1 MNDNIKTKSN
11 ILSSYFKNLLSPYF
25 MNIEFDISFHQLG
38 TIFYIKEL
46 ELKQDLLKK
55 LGIPLNLDVKKI
67 TEIKLSINDLLSL
80 GPMQLEIQGINIE
93 VSSIYLSKF
102 YQNDYINIKENI
114 LKNWQ
119 KVHQIFKKVKKE
131 KNSFIENFI
140 LNCFS
145 FLKIS
150 IKNLRIAI
158 VENSEQNKDKKKI
171 KKFEVK
177 INEIISSYSANNNQD
192 NEDFQK
198 SKKLLYDYNLK
209 ENITII
215 NRIIKVE
222 KFSLNIFNQ
231 TVDDYES
238 MNVQDPFLQP
248 INFDIRF
255 IHNLQPD
262 FTKKEQ
268 VNFIN
273 INIEDPIIIN
283 ISKEKIFFLTNLQ
296 KFFERTSK
304 IKKYWIYRPEN
315 PKVNFNDYVDWLKY
329 AFKSVR
335 EEYRRK
341 LKKYHNSYYFKDAIN
356 IERYSNCYKN
366 FRVLE
371 ENNSN
376 FKNDILKNIEKH
388 MNVENILHA
397 REYIFNELFKIN
409 NNNIENFNN
418 INPYYEYKLNKWLTF
433 NNLTNRIEEEILEEV
448 NKSKILLNL
457 INGNPN
463 DTIIKFNLKINLI
476 IVNFNRKLQN
486 NFENKEI
493 EIVEQMKYYYEM
505 FENNLIHDFND
516 IKKNFSNEKIH
527 FLDWI
532 NYLEN
537 ENNKNINNHNC
548 ILESINEEI
557 KLRQNSKNIQEN
569 LNNNSFIKIEYQNQ
583 TINTDNSNIIY
594 NDNIY
599 KNETNLYKKNFIPSL
614 SLNQEIVN
622 TQTDNQND
630 NSSSKIEQKNNDY
643 FEFFNKIKTS
653 SFNYEGLFEEFSKK
667 TLKKIIISLVIT
679 NISLDLTIKRNESFS
694 LNIKVL
700 SFNLI
705 DHNFNYIISNNNNAN
720 LLKNI
725 STKKFFQE
733 NFDIIEYPFQ
743 NEEEA
748 LNGII
753 INYLLD
759 TLNDEKIRSKILTE
773 NFLNEELHFLKEVE
787 YNFKFLFYK
796 VMKTDFNIN
805 YYYDI
810 FCNVVFRF
818 LFKKN
823 IIENFIQLVIK
834 NFPENIDIKLLLTN
848 DFSNF
853 KSSFI
858 MRLIDKFFSFHFNE
872 INQIKDNKM
881 KINLDKNVI
890 INDNISINS
899 EILLNNN
906 NNNNKIFNIQNK
918 YYNYLIDQI
927 KEDLILITK
936 ILIKNLIQYIFSP
949 LICYFAF
956 ENKAYQHL
964 YNNLNKY
971 TQIVKKGYIC
981 KDNNYFINLNV
992 KKNGINNIGLYE
1004 KNENK
1009 IDIELK
1015 RVIDINL
1022 SNETLAELIIIIPS
1036 LKNNDNNTS
1045 INCSGNIYDDLKM
1058 TYMDLYDNFLNLKN
1072 DFFQLF
1078 NDDHF
1083 NEENDMNIDYEND
1096 YIMKKKD
1103 LIMNIKKNKLD
1114 INLSINN
1121 ININIYDKFFFIS
1134 SGMNSIISIEISD
1147 IIINNKVIDNFP
1159 INKIFNLKFNYSSFD
1174 PFDLLELLEN
1184 FQIDVNSIK
1193 IKIDKKFNVLET
1205 DLKINIIKSIWENIF
1220 FLPNVCLDI
1229 NSNKIIISVAPTLI
1243 KSFNL
1248 IENLNKYRILYENK
1262 YKIKN
1267 KNKFNKSFNLKKKN
1281 KKTAN
1286 INQIMS
1292 YINEIKKLLDYDESF
1307 FILKYYFIYRMKNAI
1322 YYSIGNLNDNNNN
1335 INEINNNIINNNNK
1349 FGIKLYFK
1357 LDKSKINE
1365 YNDNIIDITIPLFF
1379 LVSKETLFYDEFE
1392 IWMSDLKIMNN
1403 EKERFINK
1411 LKISFPNEN
1420 YNFTLFELL
1429 FCKNFIDSINLYDNN
1444 KEIEIDFNEVK
1455 NIFKNS
1461 YMKSNNINRIIYKI
1475 SYYYEI
1481 TELKNIYNNIF
1492 NNKFKESTI
1501 LLNIKKI
1508 SLTLL
1513 GKKKTK
1519 FINLLND
1526 FIIYRNLFLNN
1537 IHEDNEFINNEINNL
1552 QNNSNDNSLLNNNT
1566 NDSKISEESQILNSN
1581 ITCNKINEHKIDL
1594 SIGKITLIFKELN
1607 NKILNDIG
1615 IIIYIKNIFCNENT
1629 DVKKISQKILAEIKI
1644 SYIKIFVSI
1653 PNFLKNKDNFEN
1665 DEIIKKNNQIKL
1677 IDSNKMKKILEKI
1690 SKEKNYLFSLYI
1702 DTIIMNKNINNNVS
1716 LFIKNEL
1723 ILGLIERPKKD
1734 ISSKD
1739 NIKFEEIIFK
1749 ILNKNSIENMNPEE
1763 KNKLFEKI
1771 NLKKEINI
1779 NFLNTNS
1786 FKTENCFEVIIKN
1799 NLIENRKGIT
1809 TDILNPKQNEIFGQI
1824 LKMFKSIKN
1833 VFEENNNNIA
1843 EINTGYIYIS
1853 FLSTIFK
1860 YIYFIKNYIIDFE
1873 EKINNA
1879 FQKYIKNIKKEN
1891 KNNKDNLKKEISIK
1905 DMKHIFKKTNSIKS
1919 NQTEKNRFSS
1929 PLNNELTMKIFKKSS
1944 VILLKKASSINKKN
1958 VKEKTPLILNIP
1970 LISICFKQFEDNLLK
1985 PFIYIF
1991 LFNIEGE
1998 LNMKKNEED
2007 INLVIKI
2014 NDAKLLSEVRCEN
2027 MLKCKNKDVPPIKI
2041 VVYLFREINDTFPK
2055 VNAELNNITFIFLFK
2070 ILREILLFFEYNSAC
2085 LDENPTKEE
2094 IDNLLVRK
2102 KIDQSLAEINL
2113 NNINLVIPEGS
2124 LSANYI
2130 CIKAEKGRV
2139 LINKIDKSPKII
2151 LSPNKNEH
2159 PKIIDVKTIYNIFS
2173 IQTKEKEYIQHTKV
2187 LITAYNLKGF
2197 LCVNKKKNFLA
2208 SIEQIRV
2215 LVTVPAN
2222 DHELT
2227 MMRKILWKKEYK
2239 TNDTVIVKPNVSIQA
2254 IGGLKTN
2261 VGNLLSL
2268 KLFVDSNFDELSDL
2282 KSLNEKE
2289 ANYSSLEFSF
2299 NIPEINLNME
2309 LFKCYKNILDEKDV
2323 KRIKDK
2329 LPGRENKIDFDNL
2342 DENNNKKENDQENE
2356 NEKEEEKD
2364 SISNIL
2370 SKEDSIKK
2378 ESSKNITKKSSFIKF
2393 NLSNQFINDKSKD
2406 NENEEKE
2413 NNIKYKKNSIDSNS
2427 ILNKN
2432 KSLLHLVSEESSD
2445 SKNNE

>member
-1 MNDNIKTKSN
+1 MNENIKTKSN
-11 ILSSYFKNLLSPYF
+11 MLISYFKNLLSPYF

-46 ELKQDLLKK
+46 ELKEDLLKK

-93 VSSIYLSKF
+93 VSSIYLSKY

-177 INEIISSYSANNNQD
+177 INEIISSYSLNNNQD
-192 NEDFQK
+192 NEDIQK

-238 MNVQDPFLQP
+238 MNVPDPFLQP
-248 INFDIRF
+248 INFDIKF
-255 IHNLQPD
+255 IHNLEPD
-262 FTKKEQ
+262 FKKNEQ

-273 INIEDPIIIN
+273 INIEDPIILN

-315 PKVNFNDYVDWLKY
+315 PKVNFNDYADWLKY

-356 IERYSNCYKN
+356 VERYSNCYKN

-397 REYIFNELFKIN
+397 REYVFNELFKIN
-409 NNNIENFNN
+409 KNDIENFNN

-463 DTIIKFNLKINLI
+463 DTIIKFNLKMNLF

-516 IKKNFSNEKIH
+516 IKKKFSNEKIH

-537 ENNKNINNHNC
+537 ENNNNKNNHNC

-557 KLRQNSKNIQEN
+557 KFRQNNKNIQEN
-569 LNNNSFIKIEYQNQ
+569 LINNSLTKLGYQNQ
-583 TINTDNSNIIY
+583 TINSDNSYSIY
-594 NDNIY
+594 NENIN
-599 KNETNLYKKNFIPSL
+599 KNETNLLNKNYNPSL
-614 SLNQEIVN
+614 SLNQEIIN
-622 TQTDNQND
+622 TNVENQND
-630 NSSSKIEQKNNDY
+630 NSSSDNEQKNNDY
-643 FEFFNKIKTS
+643 SEFFNKIKTS

-667 TLKKIIISLVIT
+667 TLKKIIISIVIT

-694 LNIKVL
+694 LDTKVL
-700 SFNLI
+700 SFNII
-705 DHNFNYIISNNNNAN
+705 DHNFNYIISNINNAN

-725 STKKFFQE
+725 SQKKFFQE
-733 NFDIIEYPFQ
+733 NFNIIEYPFQ
-743 NEEEA
+743 SEEEA

-796 VMKTDFNIN
+796 MMKTNLNIN

-834 NFPENIDIKLLLTN
+834 NFPKNNNTNIKLLLTN
-848 DFSNF
+848 DYSNF

-858 MRLIDKFFSFHFNE
+858 MRLIDKFFSIHFNE

-881 KINLDKNVI
+881 KKSLEKNVI
-890 INDNISINS
+890 INDNLSINS

-906 NNNNKIFNIQNK
+906 SNNNNNIFNIQNK
-918 YYNYLIDQI
+918 FYNFLIDQI

-992 KKNGINNIGLYE
+992 KKNGINNINLNE
-1004 KNENK
+1004 NNENK
-1009 IDIELK
+1009 IEIDLK

-1022 SNETLAELIIIIPS
+1022 SNETLAELSIIIPS
-1036 LKNNDNNTS
+1036 LKNNNNINS

-1078 NDDHF
+1078 IDDNF
-1083 NEENDMNIDYEND
+1083 NEENDNIDYEND
-1096 YIMKKKD
+1096 YIIKKKD

-1121 ININIYDKFFFIS
+1121 ININIYDKIFFIS

-1159 INKIFNLKFNYSSFD
+1159 INKIFNLKFNYSNFE

-1184 FQIDVNSIK
+1184 FQIDINSIK
-1193 IKIDKKFNVLET
+1193 VKIDKKINILET

-1229 NSNKIIISVAPTLI
+1229 NSNKIIISVSPTLI

-1286 INQIMS
+1286 INQIMG

-1307 FILKYYFIYRMKNAI
+1307 FILKYYFIYRINNAI
-1322 YYSIGNLNDNNNN
+1322 YYSIGNLNNNNNN
-1335 INEINNNIINNNNK
+1335 INEIDNNIINNNNNNK

-1357 LDKSKINE
+1357 LDKSKYNE
-1365 YNDNIIDITIPLFF
+1365 YNDNLIDITIPLFF

-1429 FCKNFIDSINLYDNN
+1429 FCKNFINSINLYDKN
-1444 KEIEIDFNEVK
+1444 KEIEIDFYEVK

-1461 YMKSNNINRIIYKI
+1461 YNKSNNINRIIYKI

-1492 NNKFKESTI
+1492 NNNFKESTI

-1508 SLTLL
+1508 SLILL

-1537 IHEDNEFINNEINNL
+1537 IHDNNEFINTEINNL
-1552 QNNSNDNSLLNNNT
+1552 QNNSNDNSLLNNNNT
-1566 NDSKISEESQILNSN
+1566 NDSKNSEESQILNTN
-1581 ITCNKINEHKIDL
+1581 ISYNKINEHKIDF

-1607 NKILNDIG
+1607 NKLLNDIG
-1615 IIIYIKNIFCNENT
+1615 FIIYIKDIFCNENT
-1629 DVKKISQKILAEIKI
+1629 DVKKINKKLAEIKI
-1644 SYIKIFVSI
+1644 SYIKIFISI

-1677 IDSNKMKKILEKI
+1677 IDSNKMKKVLEKI

-1702 DTIIMNKNINNNVS
+1702 DTIVMNKNLNDNVS
-1716 LFIKNEL
+1716 LFIQNEL

-1739 NIKFEEIIFK
+1739 NINFEEIIFK

-1771 NLKKEINI
+1771 NLKKEINL
-1779 NFLNTNS
+1779 NFLNTNN
-1786 FKTENCFEVIIKN
+1786 FKTENCFELIIKN
-1799 NLIENRKGIT
+1799 NFKESRRGIT
-1809 TDILNPKQNEIFGQI
+1809 NDVLNPKQNEIFGQL

-1833 VFEENNNNIA
+1833 VFDDNNNYIA

-1891 KNNKDNLKKEISIK
+1891 KNNKDEMKKEISIK
-1905 DMKHIFKKTNSIKS
+1905 DMKHIFNRTKSIRS
-1919 NQTEKNRFSS
+1919 NNTEKNRFSS
-1929 PLNNELTMKIFKKSS
+1929 PLDNELTMKIYKKSS
-1944 VILLKKASSINKKN
+1944 LILLKKASSISKKYI
-1958 VKEKTPLILNIP
+1958 KEKIPLIFYIP

-1991 LFNIEGE
+1991 LFDIEGE

-2007 INLVIKI
+2007 INLLIKI
-2014 NDAKLLSEVRCEN
+2014 NDAKILSEVRCEN
-2027 MLKCKNKDVPPIKI
+2027 MLKCKNKDVPPIKLK
-2041 VVYLFREINDTFPK
+2041 VYLFREINDTFPK
-2055 VNAELNNITFIFLFK
+2055 VDAEINNITFIFLFK

-2113 NNINLVIPEGS
+2113 NNINLIIPEGS
-2124 LSANYI
+2124 SSANYI

-2187 LITAYNLKGF
+2187 LITAYNIKGF

-2208 SIEQIRV
+2208 SIDQIRV

-2227 MMRKILWKKEYK
+2227 MMRKILWKKKYK
-2239 TNDTVIVKPNVSIQA
+2239 TNDTVIVKPSVSIQA

-2289 ANYSSLEFSF
+2289 ANYSSMEFSF
-2299 NIPEINLNME
+2299 NIPELNLNME
-2309 LFKCYKNILDEKDV
+2309 MYKCYKDILDEKDV

-2329 LPGRENKIDFDNL
+2329 LPGRENNIDFDNL
-2342 DENNNKKENDQENE
+2342 DENDNKKENEQENE
-2356 NEKEEEKD
+2356 NEIKEEKD
-2364 SISNIL
+2364 L
-2370 SKEDSIKK
+2370 LKEETIKK
-2378 ESSKNITKKSSFIKF
+2378 DSLKKIPSKKSSFIKF
-2393 NLSNQFINDKSKD
+2393 NINNQANNEKVKEDKK
-2406 NENEEKE
+2406 EEKE
-2413 NNIKYKKNSIDSNS
+2413 NNIRHKKSSVDSNS

-2432 KSLLHLVSEESSD
+2432 KSILHFVSEEND